1 MNVENPAIS
10 RKISLF
16 SGGEMEVEISSK
28 LIARIKEEY
37 GIDTVDDLHIQVFFR
52 DILHDVNVNL

>member
-10 RKISLF
+10 RKISLS
-16 SGGEMEVEISSK
+16 SGGEMEVEISSE
-28 LIARIKEEY
+28 LIEKIKKEY